1 MQELPIKKI
10 IHVDMDAFYAS
21 VEQMDNPDLLGKPV
35 AVGGDAE
42 RGVVAAASY
51 EARKYGVHSA
61 MPSVLA
67 KRLCPNLIFVKPR
80 FERYKELS
88 QKIRKIFFEYTDLVE
103 PLSLDEAFLD
113 VTENKKNIS
122 SATRL
127 AKKIRN
133 RILIEVGLKASAGIS
148 INKFT
153 AKIASDINK
162 PNGQK
167 TILPENLI
175 SFLEKLPINKFFGIG
190 KVTAQ
195 KMNSLGIFHGKDLK
209 KQSLEFLTRNFGK
222 SGKHFYEI
230 VRGIQDSEVKPNRI
244 RKSIAAERTFTND
257 LHSKEQILEK
267 IESIAEELEK
277 RIQKSNVKGK
287 TITVKIKHHD
297 FTIQSR
303 SKTTNQWNESKKEIL
318 EIVTEL
324 INQNEIEKPVRL
336 LGISMSN
343 LNTLKK
349 KQEMDIV
356 IQLKIDFPDKFS

>member
-1 MQELPIKKI
+1 
-10 IHVDMDAFYAS
+10 
-21 VEQMDNPDLLGKPV
+21 
-35 AVGGDAE
+35 
-42 RGVVAAASY
+42 
-51 EARKYGVHSA
+51 
-61 MPSVLA
+61 
-67 KRLCPNLIFVKPR
+67 
-80 FERYKELS
+80 
-88 QKIRKIFFEYTDLVE
+88 
-103 PLSLDEAFLD
+103 
-113 VTENKKNIS
+113 
-122 SATRL
+122 
-127 AKKIRN
+127 
-133 RILIEVGLKASAGIS
+133 
-148 INKFT
+148 
-153 AKIASDINK
+153 
-162 PNGQK
+162 
-167 TILPENLI
+167 
-175 SFLEKLPINKFFGIG
+175 
-190 KVTAQ
+190 
-195 KMNSLGIFHGKDLK
+195 MNSLGIFHGKDLK